1 MDYEPFK
8 NLPGVQNMFMT
19 ERGSTYALFDDQ
31 TSQRNRSGE
40 RHQDK
45 SVGLQPKSGKT
56 VFLDL
61 DSMNRIGS
69 AFQREDLATRFVP
82 VLDKEGKPT
91 GRAKLELLQDYTYRP
106 SKQIGGKLEMGEP
119 RTLKAGTVLSE
130 VPYSTKPVK
139 GMYPVEIMRSE
150 SPIGDKG
157 RGIHFGSKITEVLQ
171 KLDEKVR
178 QGQAAVERGAA
189 RGGGGAYGGAI
200 PSIENTSFQQYMK
213 MNKGGFVERSNPAAG
228 NWKFI

>member
-61 DSMNRIGS
+61 DSMNKIGS

-82 VLDKEGKPT
+82 VLDKEG
-91 GRAKLELLQDYTYRP
+91 
-106 SKQIGGKLEMGEP
+106 
-119 RTLKAGTVLSE
+119 
-130 VPYSTKPVK
+130 
-139 GMYPVEIMRSE
+139 
-150 SPIGDKG
+150 
-157 RGIHFGSKITEVLQ
+157 
-171 KLDEKVR
+171 
-178 QGQAAVERGAA
+178 
-189 RGGGGAYGGAI
+189 
-200 PSIENTSFQQYMK
+200 
-213 MNKGGFVERSNPAAG
+213 
-228 NWKFI
+228 

>member
-8 NLPGVQNMFMT
+8 DLPGVKNMFMT
-19 ERGSTYALFDDQ
+19 ERGSTYALFDNQ

-40 RHQDK
+40 RHEDK
-45 SVGLQPKSGKT
+45 SVGLQPRSGKT

-69 AFQREDLATRFVP
+69 AFQREDMATRFVP
-82 VLDKEGKPT
+82 VLDKDGKPT
-91 GRAKLELLQDYTYRP
+91 GKAKLELMQDYTYRP
-106 SKQIGGKLEMGEP
+106 SRQIAGKLEMGEP

-139 GMYPVEIMRSE
+139 GMYPIEVMRSE
-150 SPIGDKG
+150 SPLGEKG
-157 RGIHFGSKITEVLQ
+157 RGIHFGSRITEVLE
-171 KLDEKVR
+171 KLDKQIQR
-178 QGQAAVERGAA
+178 GQAAVERGAA
-189 RGGGGAYGGAI
+189 RGGGAYGGAMPPNI
-200 PSIENTSFQQYMK
+200 GNTTFEQYMK
-213 MNKGGFVERSNPAAG
+213 MNHGGFVERQDPKAG

>member
-8 NLPGVQNMFMT
+8 NMPGVKDMFMT